1 MGNAVLTLAKVFLL
15 ALGLLL
21 LIGGGLCSLI
31 MVAEIAQT
39 GSGQGIL
46 LVALGVAAGGG
57 WLSRALWRGFRP
69 PAGAEGH
76 RSPGS

>member
-1 MGNAVLTLAKVFLL
+1 MGHAVRTLARVCVLG
-15 ALGLLL
+15 LGLLL

-69 PAGAEGH
+69 PAGADRH